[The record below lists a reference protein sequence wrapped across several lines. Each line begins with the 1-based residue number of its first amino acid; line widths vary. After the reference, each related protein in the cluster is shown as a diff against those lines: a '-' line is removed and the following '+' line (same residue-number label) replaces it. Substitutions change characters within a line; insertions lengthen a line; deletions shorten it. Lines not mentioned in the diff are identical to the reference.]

1 MITFDLETRSYAD
14 LPKVGM
20 SAYAEDDSTEIICA
34 CWGIDD
40 GPIQMWWPDE
50 LDHYAVDIQKDSLD
64 DLFQAI
70 ADGHEVEAHNVG
82 FEYSIWNYI
91 LTPRHGWPMPAED
104 QWRDTMAVA
113 AYYSLPLQ
121 LDRLAAAL
129 GFQGKDKAGGRL
141 ISKYSKLY
149 LQTATKE
156 FDVHKKQ
163 FDEFVLYCVQDVK
176 VEQSI
181 SDFLGDLPDKELPYF
196 LLDQKM
202 NRRGIALDTY
212 GIEIATK
219 VVDQR
224 YEELQNR
231 HIELTGGL
239 KHTQYTKCQE
249 WFKEHGLELENMTGD
264 YLQDLLD
271 EGTGTGLVR
280 EVMQLRRKI
289 GKASTKKLDAMSRQ
303 VNLDGRAR
311 YQTRYHGANTGR
323 NTGTGFQPLNLAR
336 GYDDMDPEQLVRDIM
351 EGKPEW
357 LDLVYGDA
365 MEAVGAAS
373 RYWIQAAPGHRL
385 LCADYSS
392 IEAIVLACLAEET
405 WKVDA
410 FRNGVKLYEHMAD
423 KIHGL
428 PAGTVTKET
437 HPQERQDGKTG
448 ELAFGYQG
456 ALGAWLKF
464 DDSGRHSD
472 ERIVEIC
479 RTWRDN
485 HPGITSFWGA
495 MENAAMQAVANPT
508 ETFEV
513 RSGVAFQTVENW
525 LTMVLPNGKRLWY
538 WKPKIK
544 LGWPQ
549 WHRPEDKEDCADESC
564 DCKMVNKLEYSSMKN
579 GQWLRTTTYGGR
591 LTENV
596 CQATSREILMYAAR
610 NLEEAGYPI
619 ILTIYDEILAEVP
632 DGFGSMEEFT
642 DIMTALP
649 EWCADWPV
657 KAEAWEGMRFR
668 K

>member
-40 GPIQMWWPDE
+40 KPIQMWWPDE
-50 LDHYAVDIQKDSLD
+50 LDHYAVDIKKDSLD

-82 FEYSIWNYI
+82 FEYSIWKYI
-91 LTPRHGWPMPAED
+91 LTPKHGWPMPAD
-104 QWRDTMAVA
+104 HQWRDTMAVA

-121 LDRLAAAL
+121 LDRLATTL
-129 GFQGKDKAGGRL
+129 GFEGKDRAGGRL

-156 FDVHKKQ
+156 FDIHKKQ

-176 VEQSI
+176 VEQSVG
-181 SDFLGDLPDKELPYF
+181 DFLGDLPERELKYF

-202 NRRGIALDTY
+202 NRRGLLLDLA
-212 GIEIATK
+212 GIEVATQI
-219 VVDQR
+219 VDTR
-224 YEELQNR
+224 YEELQKR
-231 HIELTGGL
+231 HIELTGL
-239 KHTQYTKCQE
+239 KHTQYTKCQV
-249 WFKEHGLELENMTGD
+249 WFAEQGMELENMQSD

-271 EGTGTGLVR
+271 EGVPEGPVR
-280 EVMQLRRKI
+280 EVMELRTKI
-289 GKASTKKLDAMSRQ
+289 GKASTKKLEAMARQ

-323 NTGTGFQPLNLAR
+323 NTGAGFQPLNLSR
-336 GYDDMDPEQLVRDIM
+336 GYDKVTPDQMVRDIM
-351 EGKPEW
+351 EGSPEW

-373 RYWIQAAPGHRL
+373 RYWIQADHGHRL

-392 IEAIVLACLAEET
+392 IEAIVLACLAGET

-410 FRNGVKLYEHMAD
+410 FRNGVKLYEFMGD
-423 KIHGL
+423 KIYNL
-428 PAGTVTKET
+428 DPGTVTKET
-437 HPQERQDGKTG
+437 HPQERQDGKTA

-456 ALGAWLKF
+456 ALGAWLQF
-464 DDSGRHSD
+464 DNSGRHSD
-472 ERIVEIC
+472 ERIIEIC
-479 RTWRDN
+479 KAWRDN
-485 HPGITSFWGA
+485 HPNLVTFWRA
-495 MENAAMQAVANPT
+495 MEDAAIAAVANPT
-508 ETFEV
+508 QTFEV
-513 RSGVAFQTVENW
+513 RNGVSFQTVEDW
-525 LTMVLPNGKRLWY
+525 LTMVLPNDKRLWY
-538 WKPKIK
+538 WSPKVV
-544 LGWPQ
+544 LGDPP
-549 WHRPEDKEDCADESC
+549 WHRPEHKEDCAHDTC
-564 DCKMVNKLEYSSMKN
+564 GCTPINKLVYSSMKN
-579 GQWLRTTTYGGR
+579 GQWVRTYTYGGR

-596 CQATSREILMYAAR
+596 CQATSREVLMHAAA
-610 NLEEAGYPI
+610 NLEDAGYPI

-632 DGFGSMEEFT
+632 DDFGSIEEFT
-642 DIMTALP
+642 SIMTDLP
-649 EWCADWPV
+649 DWCKDWPV